1 MQDAYD
7 TQGIEVKRMGVV
19 QKAKETQTFLEECW
33 VELQKVTWPDADQL
47 RSATI
52 VVIIFT
58 IIISAIIWVMDV
70 TASWLIRTIMGLFG
84 A

>member
-1 MQDAYD
+1 MSALD
-7 TQGIEVKRMGVV
+7 
-19 QKAKETQTFLEECW
+19 KAKGTRTFIEECY

-52 VVIIFT
+52 VVLVFT
-58 IIISAIIWVMDV
+58 MAVSLVIWLMDKSASFVIN
-70 TASWLIRTIMGLFG
+70 AIMGIFG

>member
-1 MQDAYD
+1 MAVM
-7 TQGIEVKRMGVV
+7 EKVK
-19 QKAKETQTFLEECW
+19 ATQTFVEECW

-58 IIISAIIWVMDV
+58 IIISAIIWLMDMG
-70 TASWLIRTIMGLFG
+70 ASWVIRTIMGLFG